1 MTTIRM
7 VLKSSRRKDGRSPV
21 LLCVSDRGERE
32 YFATG
37 FNATQKE
44 FDGSKNVGRFVQGRG
59 IPTFNVERKEE
70 DGCLH
75 TYSNKEANDKLS
87 ELERRASDIL
97 KKFEADHIDWSMDMF
112 RAAYVNA
119 PKRNNFYAYA
129 CGIIEGV
136 YIKQGRYQK
145 AAIAK
150 DALRSFSKFDSRLKN
165 RTFQD
170 ISVKYIQSYI
180 AYCHKIGNSDNTISM
195 RIREVRRF
203 FNLAIAEQV
212 ATPSQ
217 YPFSDG
223 KEDGKAKIPK
233 MAPTKTDQYLPM
245 ESMKAMANAQLDDYI
260 LDRTRH
266 LFLFS
271 FYCRGMNWKD
281 MAQLTVDNFHP
292 DLVID
297 PETKE
302 VREVKMLQYQ
312 RSKTE
317 GVFRIQVTDNIQRE
331 LDWFAR
337 NTPLCEPYVLPIISQ
352 PVPAEKLDEYLK
364 QVRKRFNRSLKG
376 LAKVLKLPDSQR
388 NLTIY
393 SARHSFAMA
402 MQNQDKPVEI
412 ISQALGHQ
420 SVETTKHYLE
430 KFSTT
435 RMAKETDIDLS
446 M

>member
-7 VLKSSRRKDGRSPV
+7 ILKSSGRKDGAHSV
-21 LLCVSDRGERE
+21 MLCISDRGKRE

-37 FNATQKE
+37 FNATRKE

-59 IPTFNVERKEE
+59 IPAFTVERKEE
-70 DGCLH
+70 DGSLH
-75 TYSNKEANDKLS
+75 TYINKEANDKLS
-87 ELERRASDIL
+87 ELERRASEIL

-119 PKRNNFYAYA
+119 PKRKQFYAYA
-129 CGIIEGV
+129 CSIIQDV
-136 YIKQGRYQK
+136 YEKQGRYQK
-145 AAIAK
+145 AAISR
-150 DALRSFSKFDSRLKN
+150 DALTSLMKYDKYLEKK
-165 RTFQD
+165 TFQD
-170 ISVKYIQSYI
+170 INVKYIQGYI
-180 AYCHKIGNSDNTISM
+180 AFSRKADNSDNTISM
-195 RIREVRRF
+195 RLREVRRF
-203 FNLAIAEQV
+203 FNLAISDKL
-212 ATPSQ
+212 ATREQ

-223 KEDGKAKIPK
+223 GEDGKVKIPK
-233 MAPTKTDQYLPM
+233 MLPTKTDQYLPM
-245 ESMKAMANAQLDDYI
+245 DSLRKLANAQLDNYI

-266 LFLFS
+266 LYLFS

-281 MAQLTVDNFHP
+281 MAQLTENNFHRDMVVDP
-292 DLVID
+292 D
-297 PETKE
+297 TKE
-302 VREVKMLQYQ
+302 VKEVTMLQYQ

-317 GVFRIQVTDNIQRE
+317 GVFVIQVTENIQRE
-331 LDWFAR
+331 LDWFAK
-337 NTPLCEPYVLPIISQ
+337 NSPLCSPYVLPIISKH
-352 PVPAEKLDEYLK
+352 VDADKMDDYLD
-364 QVRKRFNRSLKG
+364 QIRKRFNRSLRE
-376 LAKVLKLPDSQR
+376 LAALLEFPKSQR
-388 NLTIY
+388 KVTIY
-393 SARHSFAMA
+393 TARHSFAMA

>member
-1 MTTIRM
+1 M
-7 VLKSSRRKDGRSPV
+7 VLKSSGRKDGRYPI
-21 LLCVSDRGERE
+21 LLCISDRGERE

-37 FNATQKE
+37 FNATKKE
-44 FDGSKNVGRFVQGRG
+44 FDDSKHVGRFIQGRG
-59 IPTFNVERKEE
+59 IPSFNVERKEE
-70 DGCLH
+70 DGSLR
-75 TYSNKEANDKLS
+75 TYSNKTANDKLT
-87 ELERRASDIL
+87 ELESRARDIL
-97 KKFEADHIDWSMDMF
+97 KKYNAEHVDWSMDMF

-119 PKRNNFYAYA
+119 PKRVLFYVYA
-129 CGIIEGV
+129 LRVIDEV
-136 YIKQGRYQK
+136 YGKQGRYQK
-145 AAIAK
+145 ASIAM
-150 DALRSFSKFDSRLKN
+150 DSLASLLKFDSKLEK

-170 ISVKYIQSYI
+170 INSKYIQSYI
-180 AYCHKIGNSDNTISM
+180 THSHNAGNSDNTIGM
-195 RIREVRRF
+195 RLREIRRI
-203 FNLAIAEQV
+203 FNLAISEKV
-212 ATPSQ
+212 ATREQ

-223 KEDGKAKIPK
+223 SEDGKVKMPK
-233 MAPTKTDQYLPM
+233 TSPTKTDQYLPL
-245 ESMKAMANAQLDDYI
+245 ESMKVIANTQLDNYI

-281 MAQLTVDNFHP
+281 MALLTSKNLHP
-292 DLVID
+292 DLVVD

-302 VREVKMLQYQ
+302 VREVLMLQYK

-317 GVFRIQVTDNIQRE
+317 GVFRIQVTENIQRE
-331 LDWFAR
+331 LNWFAK
-337 NTPLCEPYVLPIISQ
+337 NTPLYEPYLLPIMSQ
-352 PVPAEKLDEYLK
+352 PVSADKLDEYLK
-364 QVRKRFNRSLKG
+364 QVRKRFNRSLREV
-376 LAKVLKLPDSQR
+376 AKRLELPDSQR

-446 M
+446 L